1 MRRTIIRPPLIRF
14 CPTGC
19 SGQSGSELNV
29 DIDGGT
35 IWKLF
40 LALLPS
46 FFGLTA
52 FRISL
57 DLLAERSGGDSFPAA
72 CVSRLL
78 EANEHSLLRPSP
90 ADSTPQEFAESESE
104 ERDEDDRHHLV
115 MSFSEL
121 LSPSGRSPFRAMLWP
136 PGRPAPLVAAPL
148 SLLSQRLV
156 C

>member
-1 MRRTIIRPPLIRF
+1 
-14 CPTGC
+14 
-19 SGQSGSELNV
+19 V
-29 DIDGGT
+29 DVNGGT

-57 DLLAERSGGDSFPAA
+57 DLLAERSGGDSSPGA
-72 CVSRLL
+72 CVCRHL
-78 EANEHSLLRPSP
+78 EAHEHSLLQPSP
-90 ADSTPQEFAESESE
+90 QDSTPQEFAESESE
-104 ERDEDDRHHLV
+104 ETDEDDRHHLV

-121 LSPSGRSPFRAMLWP
+121 LPPSGPNPVRGMAWP
-136 PGRPAPLVAAPL
+136 PGRPAPRMAAPL
-148 SLLSQRLV
+148 SLLSQHLV